1 MNVKR
6 AKRLSRSETAAQ
18 TRTRLLDAG
27 ARVFA
32 GEGFFRATVEDIAE
46 AAGYT
51 RGAFYAHFVDKA
63 DLLLTLL
70 EERDRA
76 GLDDL
81 EARLAAQSDEAQI
94 DATTSWFDD
103 RFTMPSA
110 LDRAVAEFGSGGIA
124 NPEHAARMRR
134 WIGDARARVAAMV
147 TDGFSRAG
155 EDVPGD
161 PERFAT
167 MLVALV
173 NGFAMLQRLDPESAT
188 VELFGDAVTY
198 LGEGALA
205 AAARG

>member
-81 EARLAAQSDEAQI
+81 EARLAAQPDEAQI
-94 DATTSWFDD
+94 DATTSWFGE

-110 LDRAVAEFGSGGIA
+110 LDQAVAEFGSGGIA

-134 WIGDARARVAAMV
+134 WIGTARQRVTTMV
-147 TDGFSRAG
+147 ADGFSRAG

-188 VELFGDAVTY
+188 AELFGDAVTY